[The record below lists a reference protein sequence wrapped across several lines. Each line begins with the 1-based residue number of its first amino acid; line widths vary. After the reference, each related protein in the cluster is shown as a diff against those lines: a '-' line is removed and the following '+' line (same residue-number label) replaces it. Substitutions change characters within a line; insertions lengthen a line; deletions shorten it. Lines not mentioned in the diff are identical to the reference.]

1 MTHPLSIFQ
10 PISSIIFSF
19 RSCTCKKKVVLL
31 WAERKN
37 IAMKIL
43 PIYHIYRLVFRCS
56 LALCVVLL
64 AGCEVNNVDLT
75 HAHYFVGEYI
85 MKTQIIV
92 TYENNQTETIPYIVE
107 SSVSIYVE
115 SENVLVQTN
124 CFGLPNVNGT
134 YPIEIEEFT
143 NSTAISNDSNLENTN
158 ISSGLYT
165 IVLNGLVYTI
175 RDGIKV
181 KSNPIQVHDIA
192 ENILTF
198 RKSRKFEIVLSDLS
212 GISFDKCDLQFEYSP
227 MYKQNELLEWDID
240 LVWEKSEYIKEI
252 RYHNILRKIE

>member
-1 MTHPLSIFQ
+1 MFKSQHV
-10 PISSIIFSF
+10 SF
-19 RSCTCKKKVVLL
+19 LFPCTIQKNIVLL
-31 WAERKN
+31 QAKSKD
-37 IAMKIL
+37 IAMKKL
-43 PIYHIYRLVFRCS
+43 PIYQIHRLVCRVS
-56 LALCVVLL
+56 LALCVMLL

-75 HAHYFVGEYI
+75 HAHNFVGEYI
-85 MKTQIIV
+85 MNTQIVV
-92 TYENNQTETIPYIVE
+92 TYANSQIETNPYIVE
-107 SSVSIYVE
+107 SPVSIYVE
-115 SENVLVQTN
+115 SENVYVQTN